1 MKRQKIR
8 EILTLIVRLIALT
21 GIIFLVYFLFFRKS
35 NSNEIVLEDT
45 PLKVEQIKSIL
56 ELNAINFQDEVVVDS
71 VEYYQNMG
79 EAFSGTLEKLFD
91 INQLKN
97 SLKSDGIKRRL
108 TLIVRGNLMYGVD
121 LKKKDFQFKTYDDST
136 ILILPEPELL
146 SIETNPANTEVY
158 IENGYWKD
166 SERII
171 LMNLA
176 RKKMI
181 QTADELHLKEKVK
194 KPIEKLL
201 HVLNASNKKLIIQYR
216 SL

>member
-21 GIIFLVYFLFFRKS
+21 GIIFLVYFLFFRNS
-35 NSNEIVLEDT
+35 NSNEIVLDDA

-79 EAFSGTLEKLFD
+79 EAFSGTIEKLFD

>member
-8 EILTLIVRLIALT
+8 VILTLIVRLIALT
-21 GIIFLVYFLFFRKS
+21 GIIFLVYFLFFRNS
-35 NSNEIVLEDT
+35 NSNEIVLDDA

-79 EAFSGTLEKLFD
+79 EAFSGTIEKLFD

-146 SIETNPANTEVY
+146 SIEANPTNTEVY

>member
-1 MKRQKIR
+1 M
-8 EILTLIVRLIALT
+8 IVRLIALT

-35 NSNEIVLEDT
+35 NSNEIVLDDA

-176 RKKMI
+176 RKRMI

>member
-21 GIIFLVYFLFFRKS
+21 GIIFLVYFLFFRNS
-35 NSNEIVLEDT
+35 NSNEIVLDDA

-79 EAFSGTLEKLFD
+79 EAFSGTIEKLFD

-176 RKKMI
+176 RKRMI

>member
-1 MKRQKIR
+1 M
-8 EILTLIVRLIALT
+8 IVRLIALT
-21 GIIFLVYFLFFRKS
+21 GIIFLVYFLFFRNS

-176 RKKMI
+176 RKRMI

>member
-79 EAFSGTLEKLFD
+79 EAFSGTIEKLFD

>member
-1 MKRQKIR
+1 MKRPKIR
-8 EILTLIVRLIALT
+8 ETLTLIVRLIALT
-21 GIIFLVYFLFFRKS
+21 GIIFLVYFLFFRNS

-176 RKKMI
+176 RKRMI

>member
-1 MKRQKIR
+1 
-8 EILTLIVRLIALT
+8 
-21 GIIFLVYFLFFRKS
+21 
-35 NSNEIVLEDT
+35 
-45 PLKVEQIKSIL
+45 
-56 ELNAINFQDEVVVDS
+56 
-71 VEYYQNMG
+71 
-79 EAFSGTLEKLFD
+79 
-91 INQLKN
+91 
-97 SLKSDGIKRRL
+97 
-108 TLIVRGNLMYGVD
+108 MYGVD